1 MKYGTALI
9 VIAVVN
15 LITIFS
21 GIPTGWK
28 KVLIILTTLCLV
40 ALGIMLRAIAKT
52 RAERIRKQAEHVES
66 LTSQDLQEITEEIV
80 HDVTEHVEEEIDRI
94 G

>member
-1 MKYGTALI
+1 MKYGTVLI
-9 VIAVVN
+9 VIAMVN

-21 GIPTGWK
+21 GLPTGWK

-40 ALGIMLRAIAKT
+40 AMGIMLRAVAKT
-52 RAERIRKQAEHVES
+52 RAERIRKQAEQVEKMS
-66 LTSQDLQEITEEIV
+66 SQDLQEITQEIV
-80 HDVTEHVEEEIDRI
+80 NDVTEHVEEEIDRI